1 MNPTRLLATFAL
13 LVPATA
19 ALLAFEALAMRTA
32 ARRPA
37 RAGERPGGERHGRIG
52 PGWRG
57 GLLRAAGVEGEVEAI
72 ALERIGEVG
81 QMSAV
86 YRVDVTYRPGP
97 SGPAS
102 LVVKTTAPELRQRVL
117 NAGLGVFAAEL
128 RAYRLPAP
136 TRGLLRPR
144 LWYGEQR
151 PVSRASLLVLDDLS
165 RWRGMPADGKL
176 TRADALRVAA
186 ALGEQHAAWWGRGE
200 ELRARGFPCASG
212 MIRASVGPMC
222 ALGWSRG
229 RALMA
234 GLVDRASL
242 ALLGQIVRRQA
253 AIGRRLDAEPQTLVH
268 GDLNANNLFFDDA
281 GGRVCAIDW
290 QASRSGSWA
299 EDLAYVA
306 VMSMHA
312 DACAEAEEAL
322 LAAHREAMAAGGV
335 ELSPAAHASAYA
347 LGLFQAAAILVVAGI
362 IIDPRRSPTLFEQYR
377 GTIGGWAAAA
387 RRHRLR
393 SVLAEVPP

>member
-1 MNPTRLLATFAL
+1 MNPTRLLSTFAL

-19 ALLAFEALAMRTA
+19 ALLAFEALVMRTL
-32 ARRPA
+32 ARGAA
-37 RAGERPGGERHGRIG
+37 RAGERPWGERYERIG
-52 PGWRG
+52 PAWLG
-57 GLLRAAGVEGEVEAI
+57 GLLRAAGVEGEVEAL

-86 YRVDVTYRPGP
+86 FRISMTYRTG
-97 SGPAS
+97 SEGPAS

-144 LWYGEQR
+144 CWYGEQR

-165 RWRGMPADGKL
+165 GWRGMPADGKL

-229 RALMA
+229 RELMA
-234 GLVDRASL
+234 GLVDRESL
-242 ALLGQIVRRQA
+242 ALLGRIVRRQE

-306 VMSMHA
+306 VMGMHA

-322 LAAHREAMAAGGV
+322 LAAHRGALAAGGV
-335 ELSPAAHASAYA
+335 ELSREAHASAYA
-347 LGLFQAAAILVVAGI
+347 LGLFQVAAILVVAGI
-362 IIDPRRSPTLFEQYR
+362 IIDPRRSPILFEQYR
-377 GTIGGWAAAA
+377 GTIGGWADAA
-387 RRHRLR
+387 RRHRLAA
-393 SVLAEVPP
+393 VLAEVPR